1 MENCIYRFVDINK
14 KLLYIGKAKNLEERL
29 SNHNHLPIECYE
41 KTAYIEYI
49 EFPTMEDANIMER
62 VLISMLKPP
71 YNTEFKSNNITLHI
85 MEVANLNWQKY
96 KKANNDFPNIQNLN
110 NGKYI
115 IEVIDG
121 KIQVIGEIA
130 SEPIESVFKNRYSE
144 NWEKYLEDIQSKK
157 LERENKEKI
166 KKLEDKKT
174 REKNKSLENKKLLE
188 NSIDIIFEQQQ
199 ASASLLQRY
208 LKIGFNK
215 ASRIIDTLENLQ
227 IIDGYNGSKS
237 RELLIH
243 DVKQAKNIL
252 NNNLS
257 NNDIINF

>member
-1 MENCIYRFVDINK
+1 MENCIYRFLDINK

-227 IIDGYNGSKS
+227 IIDGYNGRKS

>member
-1 MENCIYRFVDINK
+1 MENCIYRFLDINK

-243 DVKQAKNIL
+243 DVKQAKN
-252 NNNLS
+252 NLS

>member
-1 MENCIYRFVDINK
+1 MENCIYRFLDINK
-14 KLLYIGKAKNLEERL
+14 KLLYIGKAKHLEERL

-49 EFPTMEDANIMER
+49 GFPSMEDANIMER

-96 KKANNDFPNIQNLN
+96 KKVNNDFPNIQDLN

-121 KIQVIGEIA
+121 EIQVIGEIA

-144 NWEKYLEDIQSKK
+144 NWEKYLEEMQSKK
-157 LERENKEKI
+157 LERENKKKI

-188 NSIDIIFEQQQ
+188 NAIDIIFEQQQ
-199 ASASLLQRY
+199 VSASLLQRY
-208 LKIGFNK
+208 LRVGFNK
-215 ASRIIDTLENLQ
+215 ASRIIEVLDTLQ
-227 IIDGYNGSKS
+227 IIGEFNGSKA
-237 RELLIH
+237 RELLIE
-243 DVKQAKNIL
+243 DIEEAKNIL

>member
-1 MENCIYRFVDINK
+1 MENCIYRFLDINK
-14 KLLYIGKAKNLEERL
+14 KLLYIGKAKHLEERL

-49 EFPTMEDANIMER
+49 GFPSMEDANIM
-62 VLISMLKPP
+62 SKH
-71 YNTEFKSNNITLHI
+71 EFKSNNITLHI

-96 KKANNDFPNIQNLN
+96 KKVNNDFPNIQDLN

-121 KIQVIGEIA
+121 EIQVIGEIA

-144 NWEKYLEDIQSKK
+144 NWEKYLEEMQSKK
-157 LERENKEKI
+157 LERENKKKI

-188 NSIDIIFEQQQ
+188 NAIDIIFEQQQ
-199 ASASLLQRY
+199 VSASLLQRY
-208 LKIGFNK
+208 LRVGFNK
-215 ASRIIDTLENLQ
+215 ASRIIEVLDTLQ
-227 IIDGYNGSKS
+227 IIGEFNGSKA
-237 RELLIH
+237 RELLIE
-243 DVKQAKNIL
+243 DIEEAKNIL

-257 NNDIINF
+257 NKDILDL

>member
-1 MENCIYRFVDINK
+1 MENCIYRFLDINK

-174 REKNKSLENKKLLE
+174 REKNKSLENKKLIE

>member
-1 MENCIYRFVDINK
+1 
-14 KLLYIGKAKNLEERL
+14 
-29 SNHNHLPIECYE
+29 
-41 KTAYIEYI
+41 
-49 EFPTMEDANIMER
+49 
-62 VLISMLKPP
+62 MLKPP

>member
-1 MENCIYRFVDINK
+1 MENCIYRFLDINK

-110 NGKYI
+110 N
-115 IEVIDG
+115 G